1 MEAVEQW
8 SSLLIQTKKAQPAR
22 HAAGGFVAL
31 SLASFSHTSVLTAT
45 ASGRYQSTCRSIAD
59 AISNSS
65 QLFYPNSTQYNTD
78 VEHSIVSSSQVSA
91 CSVEP
96 GSAADVSVILRILG
110 STRTP
115 FAVKGG
121 GHAFNPGFSSTSG
134 IQISMTRFSSIEFN
148 NVTGTVDA
156 GSGVTWDQVYAA
168 LDSSGLNVIGG
179 RIPTVGISGLTLG
192 GGYAFTSNQYGLTI
206 DNIAGY
212 ELVLPNGTITNVT
225 QSNKDLWF
233 ALRGGG
239 NNFGIVTKFTYKT
252 VPQGQVWG
260 GTINYNVDQ
269 LDSVKEALVK
279 FQQKNDTKAA
289 LNVPV
294 IYTPAGAISAALVF
308 YNGPTPPP
316 GIFDDFLAIPANQS
330 DVKTRSFVDLF
341 NSAAF
346 ANPPNT
352 ARYRGRGNGI
362 SVTQYSPSVFDAFV
376 NQTLFWGGKIGAL
389 DPNVAVAV
397 TLEPFLK
404 DVFSHWS
411 HLCIPTRPFTRSLSY
426 CFSPMRSP
434 RLRLRMGK
442 MFRTAAVYPNYA
454 LFDTPLEEIY
464 GANLPRLHGIK
475 KAIDP
480 KDVMGLA
487 GPGETSA
494 SGTKYPHP
502 QQAFRTLNLASEKGK
517 GFSLAGG
524 SEETI

>member
-1 MEAVEQW
+1 MLSTTFLVV
-8 SSLLIQTKKAQPAR
+8 T
-22 HAAGGFVAL
+22 F
-31 SLASFSHTSVLTAT
+31 SLASFSHASILTAT
-45 ASGRYQSTCRSIAD
+45 PSGRYQSTCRRIAS

-65 QLFYPNSTQYNTD
+65 QLFYPNSTQYSTD
-78 VEHSIVSSSQVSA
+78 IEHAIVSSSQVSA

-115 FAVKGG
+115 FAVRGG
-121 GHAFNPGFSSTSG
+121 GHAFNPGFSSSSG
-134 IQISMTRFSSIEFN
+134 VQISMTRFSNIELN
-148 NVTGTVDA
+148 NSTGTVDA

-168 LDSSGLNVIGG
+168 LDSTGVNIVGG

-192 GGYAFTSNQYGLTI
+192 GGYAFMSNQYGLTT
-206 DNIAGY
+206 DNMERY

-225 QSNKDLWF
+225 ESNKDLWF

-260 GTINYNVDQ
+260 GTLNYNVDQ
-269 LDSVKEALVK
+269 LDLVKDAVVK

-294 IYTPAGAISAALVF
+294 IYTPAGAISAAVLF
-308 YNGPTPPP
+308 YNAPTPAP
-316 GIFDDFLAIPANQS
+316 GIFDDFLAIPTNQS
-330 DVKTRSFVDLF
+330 DVKTRSFADMF
-341 NSAAF
+341 NSLAF
-346 ANPPNT
+346 INPPNT
-352 ARYRGRGNGI
+352 ARGRVNGV

-389 DPNVAVAV
+389 DPNVTVAV

-404 DVFSHWS
+404 DVFSHGSASAYPPDRS
-411 HLCIPTRPFTRSLSY
+411 HALFPTAVTFAYTNASLDDTVSRALRSYSDVVTAVAVADGQNV
-426 CFSPMRSP
+426 SH
-434 RLRLRMGK
+434 
-442 MFRTAAVYPNYA
+442 AAVYPNYA

-464 GANLPRLHGIK
+464 GVNLPRLHAIR
-475 KAIDP
+475 KAVDL

-487 GPGETSA
+487 G
-494 SGTKYPHP
+494 
-502 QQAFRTLNLASEKGK
+502 
-517 GFSLAGG
+517 GFKL
-524 SEETI
+524 

>member
-1 MEAVEQW
+1 MLSTTFLV
-8 SSLLIQTKKAQPAR
+8 
-22 HAAGGFVAL
+22 VAF
-31 SLASFSHTSVLTAT
+31 SLASFSHASILTAT
-45 ASGRYQSTCRSIAD
+45 PSGRYQSTCRRIAS

-65 QLFYPNSTQYNTD
+65 QLFYPDSTQYSTD
-78 VEHSIVSSSQVSA
+78 IEHAIVSSSQVSA

-121 GHAFNPGFSSTSG
+121 GHTFNPGFSSSSG
-134 IQISMTRFSSIEFN
+134 VQISMTRFSNIELN
-148 NVTGTVDA
+148 NSTGTVDA

-168 LDSSGLNVIGG
+168 LDSTGVNIVGG

-192 GGYAFTSNQYGLTI
+192 GGYAFMSNQYGLTI
-206 DNIAGY
+206 DNMERY

-225 QSNKDLWF
+225 ESNKDLWY

-260 GTINYNVDQ
+260 GTLNYNVDQ
-269 LDSVKEALVK
+269 LDLVKDAIVK

-308 YNGPTPPP
+308 YNAPTPAP
-316 GIFDDFLAIPANQS
+316 GIFDDFLAIPTNQS
-330 DVKTRSFVDLF
+330 DVKTRSFADMF
-341 NSAAF
+341 NSLAF
-346 ANPPNT
+346 INPPNT
-352 ARYRGRGNGI
+352 ARGRVNGV

-389 DPNVAVAV
+389 DPNVTVSL

-404 DVFSHWS
+404 DVFSHSSASAYPPDRS
-411 HLCIPTRPFTRSLSY
+411 HALFPTAVTFAYTIASLDDTVSRALRS
-426 CFSPMRSP
+426 FSDAVTAVAVADGQNVSH
-434 RLRLRMGK
+434 
-442 MFRTAAVYPNYA
+442 AAVYPNYA
-454 LFDTPLEEIY
+454 LFDTPLEDIY
-464 GANLPRLHGIK
+464 GANLPRLHGIR

-480 KDVMGLA
+480 ENVMGLT
-487 GPGETSA
+487 G
-494 SGTKYPHP
+494 
-502 QQAFRTLNLASEKGK
+502 
-517 GFSLAGG
+517 GFK
-524 SEETI
+524 I